1 MKFQRKIHH
10 VHSRGGWRFGIYFR
24 GYFQS
29 TLSFNEISGKLCVTR
44 IVVVVVERPCLG
56 QFCTPSFIFR
66 ISNILAAKKKKDKIK
81 QKKKIHCHSHQ
92 RHSKSFLDRHVTFII
107 LNKHSIYFIT
117 LKKHFVWPFYISS
130 YLWNTFPVWYKIY
143 YNITGPIFFSPWFF
157 FVFICV
163 YRSVS
168 W

>member
-66 ISNILAAKKKKDKIK
+66 ISNILATKKKKKKDKIK
-81 QKKKIHCHSHQ
+81 KKKKIHCHSHQ
-92 RHSKSFLDRHVTFII
+92 RHSKSFLNGHATFIM
-107 LNKHSIYFIT
+107 LNKHSIYFIID
-117 LKKHFVWPFYISS
+117 KE
-130 YLWNTFPVWYKIY
+130 TFCIA
-143 YNITGPIFFSPWFF
+143 ILHF
-157 FVFICV
+157 FVSLK
-163 YRSVS
+163 YVS
-168 W
+168 SLIQNLL